1 MDYKIMERSMRLH
14 ASKEELEDAL
24 LQDIKFIISEDII
37 KFGKAK
43 ILLSGGSTPS
53 GLYRKLSSTQLDW
66 SKVIVGLV
74 DERFVKNSSDFSNEK
89 LVKTC
94 FLINEAKNA
103 TFIPMIFSAD
113 NEALNLLRTNESYT
127 IFNDA
132 SVIILGMGED
142 GHTASLFPNDS
153 DSTRA
158 MDSEQNIFFTN
169 SPSNPTRRITCT
181 PKLLL
186 SSKNIFLMLTGEN
199 KKEVLFSAAKNKLP
213 ISHFIGSITEIYY
226 SK

>member
-24 LQDIKFIISEDII
+24 LHDIKLVIREDIL
-37 KFGKAK
+37 KLGKAK

-113 NEALNLLRTNESYT
+113 NEALNLLRTNESYAV
-127 IFNDA
+127 FNDA

-153 DSTRA
+153 DSNKA

>member
-24 LQDIKFIISEDII
+24 LQDIKFIVSEDII

-43 ILLSGGSTPS
+43 ILLSGGSTPG

-113 NEALNLLRTNESYT
+113 NEALNLLRTNESYAV
-127 IFNDA
+127 FNDA

-153 DSTRA
+153 DSKKA

>member
-1 MDYKIMERSMRLH
+1 MRLH

-43 ILLSGGSTPS
+43 LLLSGGSTPS

-74 DERFVKNSSDFSNEK
+74 DERFVENSSDFSNEK

-113 NEALNLLRTNESYT
+113 DEALNLLRTNESYT
-127 IFNDA
+127 IFNNA

-153 DSTRA
+153 DSNKA
-158 MDSEQNIFFTN
+158 MNSDQNIFFTN
-169 SPSNPTRRITCT
+169 SPSNPHKKNNLHSKIAAFFKKYFLNAYRR
-181 PKLLL
+181 K
-186 SSKNIFLMLTGEN
+186 
-199 KKEVLFSAAKNKLP
+199 
-213 ISHFIGSITEIYY
+213 
-226 SK
+226 

>member
-1 MDYKIMERSMRLH
+1 MRLH

-37 KFGKAK
+37 KFGKAT

-74 DERFVKNSSDFSNEK
+74 DERFVENSIDFSNEK

-113 NEALNLLRTNESYT
+113 NEALNLLKTNESYT
-127 IFNDA
+127 IFNDS

-153 DSTRA
+153 DSNKA
-158 MDSEQNIFFTN
+158 MNSDQNIFFTN

-213 ISHFIGSITEIYY
+213 ISHFIGSITAIYY

>member
-24 LQDIKFIISEDII
+24 LHDIKLVISEDIL
-37 KFGKAK
+37 KLGKAK

-127 IFNDA
+127 IFNDS

>member
-1 MDYKIMERSMRLH
+1 MRLH

-24 LQDIKFIISEDII
+24 LHDIKLVISEDII

-43 ILLSGGSTPS
+43 LLLSGGSTPS

-113 NEALNLLRTNESYT
+113 NEVLNLLRTNESYT

-153 DSTRA
+153 DSSKA

>member
-24 LQDIKFIISEDII
+24 LHDIKLVISEDIL
-37 KFGKAK
+37 KLGKAK

-113 NEALNLLRTNESYT
+113 NEALNLLRTNESYAV
-127 IFNDA
+127 FNDA

-153 DSTRA
+153 DSNKA

>member
-1 MDYKIMERSMRLH
+1 MRLH

-24 LQDIKFIISEDII
+24 LNDIKLVISEDIT
-37 KFGKAK
+37 KFGKAT

-74 DERFVKNSSDFSNEK
+74 DERFVENSSDYSNEK

-113 NEALNLLRTNESYT
+113 NEALNLLRTNESYAV
-127 IFNDA
+127 FNDA

-142 GHTASLFPNDS
+142 GHTASLFPKDS
-153 DSTRA
+153 DSNKA
-158 MDSEQNIFFTN
+158 MDSEQNIYFTN
-169 SPSNPTRRITCT
+169 SPINPTRRITCT

-213 ISHFIGSITEIYY
+213 ISHFIESITAIYY

>member
-1 MDYKIMERSMRLH
+1 MRLH

-24 LQDIKFIISEDII
+24 LHDIKLVISEDIL
-37 KFGKAK
+37 KLGKAK

-113 NEALNLLRTNESYT
+113 NEALNLLKTNESYAV
-127 IFNDA
+127 FNDA

>member
-1 MDYKIMERSMRLH
+1 MRLH

-24 LQDIKFIISEDII
+24 LQDIKFIISEDIT
-37 KFGKAK
+37 KFGKAT

-74 DERFVKNSSDFSNEK
+74 DERFVENSSDYSNEK

-94 FLINEAKNA
+94 LLINEAKNA
-103 TFIPMIFSAD
+103 TFIPMIFSVD
-113 NEALNLLRTNESYT
+113 NKALNLLRTNESYT

-153 DSTRA
+153 DSNKA
-158 MDSEQNIFFTN
+158 MNSDQNICFTN
-169 SPSNPTRRITCT
+169 SPTNPTRRITCT

>member
-1 MDYKIMERSMRLH
+1 MRLH

-24 LQDIKFIISEDII
+24 LQDIKLLISEDIT
-37 KFGKAK
+37 KFGKAT

-74 DERFVKNSSDFSNEK
+74 DERFVENSSDYSNEK

-113 NEALNLLRTNESYT
+113 NEALNLLRTNESYAV
-127 IFNDA
+127 FNDA

-142 GHTASLFPNDS
+142 GHTASLFPKDS
-153 DSTRA
+153 DSNKA
-158 MDSEQNIFFTN
+158 MDSEQNIYFTN
-169 SPSNPTRRITCT
+169 SPINPTRRITCT

-213 ISHFIGSITEIYY
+213 ISHFIESITAIYY

>member
-43 ILLSGGSTPS
+43 ILLSGGSTPG
-53 GLYRKLSSTQLDW
+53 GLYHKLSAIQLDW

>member
-1 MDYKIMERSMRLH
+1 MKLYS
-14 ASKEELEDAL
+14 SKELLEDAL
-24 LQDIKFIISEDII
+24 LQDIKLIISEDIV
-37 KFGKAK
+37 KLGKAK
-43 ILLSGGSTPS
+43 ILLSGGNTPS
-53 GLYRKLSSTQLDW
+53 GLYRKLSEIQLDW

-74 DERFVKNSSDFSNEK
+74 DERFVENSNDYSNEK

-94 FLINEAKNA
+94 FLINKAKEA
-103 TFIPMIFSAD
+103 TFIPMIFAVD
-113 NEALNLLRTNESYT
+113 NEKLNLLKTNESYAV
-127 IFNDA
+127 FNDA

-153 DSTRA
+153 DSNKA
-158 MDSEQNIFFTN
+158 MNSEQNICFTN
-169 SPSNPTRRITCT
+169 SPSIPKRRITCT

-199 KKEVLFSAAKNKLP
+199 KKEVLFNAAKNNLP
-213 ISHFIGSITEIYY
+213 ISHFIESITAIYY

>member
-1 MDYKIMERSMRLH
+1 
-14 ASKEELEDAL
+14 
-24 LQDIKFIISEDII
+24 
-37 KFGKAK
+37 
-43 ILLSGGSTPS
+43 
-53 GLYRKLSSTQLDW
+53 
-66 SKVIVGLV
+66 
-74 DERFVKNSSDFSNEK
+74 
-89 LVKTC
+89 
-94 FLINEAKNA
+94 LINEAKNA

-153 DSTRA
+153 DSNKA
-158 MDSEQNIFFTN
+158 MNSDQNIFFTN
-169 SPSNPTRRITCT
+169 SPTNPTRRMTCT

-213 ISHFIGSITEIYY
+213 ISHFIGSITAIYY